1 MSSIIKTS
9 ARKSKRV
16 YVYYNS
22 DNGAVT
28 DVIFAPKEAG
38 TFIEVDTS
46 HPVISDIQSKKIK
59 LNHCIVAYDKK
70 TEAMNVTYKGNVIRQ
85 LRNDNVLQQIEEL
98 TEFDSNVQV
107 LLSIFN
113 LDKTIEISLNQSAL
127 GSIVNAT
134 GTLAS
139 DVSYLEI
146 WAVDINDPNK
156 LYGKLKCSMIELLQ
170 VGHVRIQTPWWSSTL
185 KNKIK
190 FLTKKVFVS
199 YGWVFNELD
208 TKPPYK
214 SNSKLTIHSARKA
227 TSNDCN
233 VKIKITKNRAIIT
246 SYISNPDKFKIF
258 DNLNIYLIKNNDP
271 SQYIGKISIPNS
283 SIYNGAEFSIG
294 YDSIPDNV
302 GLIYDNSFVT
312 INYSIESL

>member
-9 ARKSKRV
+9 PRRAKKIF
-16 YVYYNS
+16 VYYNT

-28 DVIFAPKEAG
+28 DIVFAVKDTG
-38 TFIEVDTS
+38 SYIEVETS
-46 HPVISDIQSKKIK
+46 HPVIADIQSKKIK

-70 TEAMNVTYKGNVIRQ
+70 TEAMNITYKGNVIRQ
-85 LRNDNVLQQIEEL
+85 LRNDNVLQVIDEL
-98 TEFDSNVQV
+98 PEFDSAVQV
-107 LLSIFN
+107 LVSVFN

-127 GSIVNAT
+127 GNIVNST

-146 WAVDINDPNK
+146 WVTDVNDPNK

-170 VGHVRIQTPWWSSTL
+170 TGHVLIQAPWWSSTL
-185 KNKIK
+185 RNKIK

-214 SNSKLTIHSARKA
+214 SNSKLTIHSARK
-227 TSNDCN
+227 SSSDDCN

-246 SYISNPDKFKIF
+246 SYISNPDKYKIF
-258 DNLNIYLIKNNDP
+258 DCLNIYLIKNNDP

-283 SIYNGAEFSIG
+283 SIYNGAEFSVG
-294 YDSIPDNV
+294 YESVPDNI
-302 GLIYDNSFVT
+302 GLIYDNNFVT
-312 INYSIESL
+312 INYSIEQV

>member
-28 DVIFAPKEAG
+28 DVIFSPKEAG

-70 TEAMNVTYKGNVIRQ
+70 IEAMNVTYKGNVIRQ

-98 TEFDSNVQV
+98 AEFDSNVQV
-107 LLSIFN
+107 LLSMFN

-139 DVSYLEI
+139 AASIVT
-146 WAVDINDPNK
+146 
-156 LYGKLKCSMIELLQ
+156 GKQI
-170 VGHVRIQTPWWSSTL
+170 GRAHV
-185 KNKIK
+185 
-190 FLTKKVFVS
+190 
-199 YGWVFNELD
+199 
-208 TKPPYK
+208 
-214 SNSKLTIHSARKA
+214 
-227 TSNDCN
+227 
-233 VKIKITKNRAIIT
+233 
-246 SYISNPDKFKIF
+246 
-258 DNLNIYLIKNNDP
+258 
-271 SQYIGKISIPNS
+271 
-283 SIYNGAEFSIG
+283 
-294 YDSIPDNV
+294 
-302 GLIYDNSFVT
+302 
-312 INYSIESL
+312 